1 MLKLAG
7 LHSKLGGSCAC
18 LTAYLCRSATR
29 LGHAANANSNELESA
44 TFTDA
49 SSIGR
54 LSVMLAR
61 VGSLSMQTL
70 KTTLYRPGL
79 STLLAK
85 GRRAGSSTISNCGFS
100 MRNLRSPAS
109 PLGF

>member
-1 MLKLAG
+1 
-7 LHSKLGGSCAC
+7 
-18 LTAYLCRSATR
+18 
-29 LGHAANANSNELESA
+29 
-44 TFTDA
+44 
-49 SSIGR
+49 
-54 LSVMLAR
+54 MLAR

-70 KTTLYRPGL
+70 KTTLYRHGL

-85 GRRAGSSTISNCGFS
+85 GRRAGSSTISSCGFS

>member
-1 MLKLAG
+1 MLILTSWNLLLLLMLPKSL
-7 LHSKLGGSCAC
+7 SCKKWGW
-18 LTAYLCRSATR
+18 LT
-29 LGHAANANSNELESA
+29 
-44 TFTDA
+44 
-49 SSIGR
+49 SIGR

-79 STLLAK
+79 STQLAK

-100 MRNLRSPAS
+100 TRNLRSPAS
-109 PLGF
+109 PLGV

>member
-1 MLKLAG
+1 
-7 LHSKLGGSCAC
+7 
-18 LTAYLCRSATR
+18 
-29 LGHAANANSNELESA
+29 
-44 TFTDA
+44 
-49 SSIGR
+49 
-54 LSVMLAR
+54 MLAR

-85 GRRAGSSTISNCGFS
+85 GRRAGSSTISNCGFF